1 MKLRVFSAALWAITT
16 LVIAPSAH
24 AQQALPPVKSIDVQ
38 FVGPQSVSKEK
49 ILANMRTRVGKPY
62 SSQVTEEDVRN
73 LYSTGNVSNVRI
85 FGEPAGDG
93 VKVIVVVQTKS
104 TISEVVINGATR
116 VKASKLRDQISAKPG
131 DALSEASLNADK
143 QKIIEYYQGKSFGD
157 VDVRFRTEDND
168 KAGTSRVVFDVME
181 GAKTKIDHVY
191 FEGNTVASRKELL
204 KVVKTKPK
212 GVLNFL
218 SSTAGKL
225 SSDQLEE
232 DRRAIRELLQSKGY
246 VDADVRQ
253 PSVVRNGEKVD
264 VTFPIVEG
272 RQYRV
277 GKVTYT
283 GAQVFPLDEL
293 TKGLRLTTGSI
304 YSPQALA
311 ADRRT
316 LADLYG
322 AKGYLDLQVVP
333 MPTPGG
339 AGIVD
344 VSFRIDEGIQ
354 YYVDKVNIAGN
365 TRTKDKVIRRELALT
380 PGDPFST
387 VRMDASRQR
396 LENLKYF
403 DARNGVNVRPAE
415 PMVSVPGR
423 RDLNVDVVETRT
435 GSFNFGAGFSS
446 VDNLLG
452 FVELTQG
459 NFDLAGW
466 PRFQGGGQKFRVR
479 AQYGTSRKDF
489 VIGLTEPYF
498 LDKKL
503 SLGTELFYRDA
514 SYTSNVYDE
523 RRYGGAVFLRKPIN
537 EFTSARFEY
546 RLEDTNL
553 HDFDPDASE
562 QILSEAGSRLKSQ
575 LSLGVTY
582 DSRDRVYL
590 PRKGWRAEAQTY
602 VAGGFLGG
610 DTQIYGFNLEAS
622 RYIALPG
629 DTILTLE
636 GQVAGVDTWGSGD
649 EVPIYDRLYLGGP
662 NNLRGFRYRDVS
674 PKDENDEPLGGNT
687 LARFTAEYTFPIVE
701 SIRGAVF
708 YDVGFV
714 NAGSWDFGTGSL
726 SSDVGIGLLLEL
738 PAIGP
743 IRIDYGIPIQSADDS
758 GGSGKFQFNVGYKF

>member
-1 MKLRVFSAALWAITT
+1 M
-16 LVIAPSAH
+16 
-24 AQQALPPVKSIDVQ
+24 
-38 FVGPQSVSKEK
+38 
-49 ILANMRTRVGKPY
+49 
-62 SSQVTEEDVRN
+62 
-73 LYSTGNVSNVRI
+73 
-85 FGEPAGDG
+85 
-93 VKVIVVVQTKS
+93 
-104 TISEVVINGATR
+104 
-116 VKASKLRDQISAKPG
+116 
-131 DALSEASLNADK
+131 
-143 QKIIEYYQGKSFGD
+143 
-157 VDVRFRTEDND
+157 
-168 KAGTSRVVFDVME
+168 
-181 GAKTKIDHVY
+181 
-191 FEGNTVASRKELL
+191 
-204 KVVKTKPK
+204 KTKPK

-225 SSDQLEE
+225 SNDQLEE

-272 RQYRV
+272 RQYHV

-283 GAQVFPLDEL
+283 GARVFPLDEL
-293 TKGLRLTTGSI
+293 TKGLRLTTGGI

-316 LADLYG
+316 LGDLYG

-344 VSFRIDEGIQ
+344 VTFRIDEGIQ

-365 TRTKDKVIRRELALT
+365 TRTKDKVIRRELALA

-403 DARNGVNVRPAE
+403 DPRGGVNVRPAE
-415 PMVSVPGR
+415 PLISVPGR

-466 PRFQGGGQKFRVR
+466 PRFQGGGQKFRIR
-479 AQYGTSRKDF
+479 AQYGTRRKDF
-489 VIGLTEPYF
+489 VIALTEPYF

-503 SLGTELFYRDA
+503 SLGTELYYRDA

-546 RLEDTNL
+546 RIEDVSL
-553 HDFDPDASE
+553 HDFDPNASKK
-562 QILSEAGSRLKSQ
+562 IRSEEGDRLKSQ
-575 LSLGVTY
+575 LSLGITY

-602 VAGGFLGG
+602 IAGGFLGG
-610 DTQIYGFNLEAS
+610 DTDIYGINLEAS
-622 RYIALPG
+622 KYIALPG

-636 GQVAGVDTWGSGD
+636 GQIGGVETWSGGD
-649 EVPIYDRLYLGGP
+649 KVPIYDRLYLGGP
-662 NNLRGFRYRDVS
+662 NSLRGFRYRDVS
-674 PKDENDEPLGGNT
+674 PKDKNGEPLGGNT

-714 NAGSWDFGTGSL
+714 NEGSWDFGTSSL
-726 SSDVGIGLLLEL
+726 SSDVGLGLLLEL

-743 IRIDYGIPIQSADDS
+743 IRIDYGIPIQSADDT